1 MLLKID
7 PRVVAAQGS
16 PDADPL
22 APTVAVFSGIAR
34 SKTGHP
40 VLWISKGAFSIGEE
54 GAEGAI
60 DLFSGLSS
68 SEVAANP
75 SANAAIGVADEDGML
90 VYAESAPHP
99 DAAATLDRLLA
110 RLGCSSRM
118 VLAHSLSP
126 ALGGT
131 TSLAGEPVPP
141 ADVGMVKLV
150 RREGV
155 SAHSIFEDTPI
166 TSPEIWQPLQLR
178 RVRYFKKPA
187 TTPAGSSSASA
198 GAERRP

>member
-1 MLLKID
+1 
-7 PRVVAAQGS
+7 VAAQGS
-16 PDADPL
+16 PDADPV
-22 APTVAVFSGIAR
+22 APTVAMFSGIAR

-54 GAEGAI
+54 GIEGAT
-60 DLFSGLSS
+60 DLFSGLSP
-68 SEVAANP
+68 SELAATP
-75 SANAAIGVADEDGML
+75 SANAAIGIEDEDGML

-131 TSLAGEPVPP
+131 TSLTGEPLPP
-141 ADVGMVKLV
+141 ADVGTVKLV
-150 RREGV
+150 RREGP
-155 SAHSIFEDTPI
+155 AARSIFEDTPI
-166 TSPEIWQPLQLR
+166 TSPEIWQPLQMR

-187 TTPAGSSSASA
+187 TTPAGSASAST
-198 GAERRP
+198 GAERRPN